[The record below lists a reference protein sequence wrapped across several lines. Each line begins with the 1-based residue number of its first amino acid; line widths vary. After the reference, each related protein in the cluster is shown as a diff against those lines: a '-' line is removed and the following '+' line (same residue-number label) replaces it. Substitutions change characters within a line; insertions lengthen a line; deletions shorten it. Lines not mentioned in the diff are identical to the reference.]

1 VARWTFWGSVG
12 LLVWVHLVFPGLVLL
27 RARLR
32 PRPVAEAPITPSL
45 SIVVAAH
52 NEAAHIGPRIANV
65 LAQAYPA
72 DCLEVIVASDGSTDA
87 TNALVA
93 AAANADGR
101 VQLLALGRVGKIAAL
116 DAAVA
121 RAKGEILVFTDA
133 NTELA
138 PGALAAIVRPFAD
151 PEVGGVAGDQRSRHH
166 GDGAG
171 ERAYW
176 SLDRVLKVAESRAGS
191 TISATGAL
199 YAIRRSLY
207 EPPPPGV
214 TDDFAI
220 STGVVAAG
228 RRLVFSDAAVA
239 IEPVAPGG
247 RRDYRRKVR
256 IITQGLEGVRL
267 RRALLDPRRTGF
279 YAVQLATHKV
289 LRRLG
294 VVPLLGIAASTPFLV
309 GRGPLYALALLAQL
323 AVYGL
328 GAAGLTLRGKVARL
342 PILSLPAFFCLVQ
355 AAALHALVNVIRGRH
370 IERWQ
375 TERDVA
381 ETAG

>member
-12 LLVWVHLVFPGLVLL
+12 LLAWVHLVFPGLVLM

-45 SIVVAAH
+45 SIIVAAH
-52 NEAAHIGPRIANV
+52 DEAAHIGPRIANL
-65 LAQAYPA
+65 LAQDYPA
-72 DCLEVIVASDGSTDA
+72 DCIEVLVASDGSTDA
-87 TNALVA
+87 TNAIVADVA
-93 AAANADGR
+93 AADGR

-121 RAKGEILVFTDA
+121 RAGGEILVFTDA

-151 PEVGGVAGDQRSRHH
+151 PAVGGVAGDQRYRHD

-199 YAIRRSLY
+199 YAIRRELY
-207 EPPPPGV
+207 QPPPPGV

-228 RRLVFSDAAVA
+228 RRLVFSEAAVA

-247 RRDYRRKVR
+247 RREYRRKVR

-267 RRALLDPRRTGF
+267 RRGLLDPRRTGF

-294 VVPLLGIAASTPFLV
+294 VVPLLGIAASTPFLLS
-309 GRGPLYALALLAQL
+309 RGPLYVLALLGQL

-328 GAAGLTLRGKVARL
+328 GAAGLIFRGRLARIPL
-342 PILSLPAFFCLVQ
+342 LSLPAFFCLVQ
-355 AAALHALVNVIRGRH
+355 AAALHALVNVIRGRR

-375 TERDVA
+375 TERD
-381 ETAG
+381 AGEEQA